1 MDVEKIR
8 LQTPEESTFSL
19 FMEDFMQ
26 LTKVRLAVSVV
37 FSSVISYLIGMSEFN
52 FEIFSYLVLG
62 GLMMV
67 SASNIF
73 NQVIERDLDALMQR
87 TKGRPLPMGQ
97 ISVNNALVLGFTFV
111 IAGLTFLYLINPL
124 CAMLGAISIF
134 IYACVYTPLKLIT
147 PLSVFVGAIPGAIP
161 FMLGWVAA
169 TNELGVE
176 ALALFLMQFF
186 WQFPHFWAIA
196 WWQND
201 EYEKAGFKMLPTGR
215 KDKSTTFQI
224 IFYSFWAIIMSI
236 VPYFNVTGDLS
247 LSTYGL
253 VIVLILGMFLLFYSF
268 QLFKTSTTQ
277 NAKVLMY
284 VSILYLTLVQ
294 IVYLIDNL
302 Y

>member
-1 MDVEKIR
+1 MQNNKF
-8 LQTPEESTFSL
+8 TFSS
-19 FMEDFMQ
+19 FIEI
-26 LTKVRLAVSVV
+26 TKLRLSVSVV
-37 FSSVISYLIGMSEFN
+37 FSSVISYLIGMSEFD
-52 FEIFSYLVLG
+52 FEIFSYLVVG

-97 ISVNNALVLGFTFV
+97 ISVNNALILGFTFV
-111 IAGLTFLYLINPL
+111 IAGLTFLYIISPL

-253 VIVLILGMFLLFYSF
+253 VIVLMLGMFLLFYSF

-302 Y
+302 F

>member
-1 MDVEKIR
+1 MQDNKF
-8 LQTPEESTFSL
+8 TFSS
-19 FMEDFMQ
+19 FIEI
-26 LTKVRLAVSVV
+26 TKLRLSVSVV

-201 EYEKAGFKMLPTGR
+201 EYEKAGFKMLPTGK

-236 VPYFNVTGDLS
+236 LPYFNVTGDLS
-247 LSTYGL
+247 LSAYGL
-253 VIVLILGMFLLFYSF
+253 VIVLMLGMFLLFYSF

-302 Y
+302 F

>member
-1 MDVEKIR
+1 MQNNKF
-8 LQTPEESTFSL
+8 TFSS
-19 FMEDFMQ
+19 FIEI
-26 LTKVRLAVSVV
+26 TKLRLSVSVV
-37 FSSVISYLIGMSEFN
+37 FSSVISYLIGMSEFD
-52 FEIFSYLVLG
+52 FEIFSYLVVG

-111 IAGLTFLYLINPL
+111 IAGLTFLYIISPL

-201 EYEKAGFKMLPTGR
+201 EYAKAGFKMLPTGR

-236 VPYFNVTGDLS
+236 VPYFNVTGDLFLS
-247 LSTYGL
+247 LYGL
-253 VIVLILGMFLLFYSF
+253 VIVIILGMFLLFYSF
-268 QLFKTSTTQ
+268 KLFKNSTTQ

>member
-1 MDVEKIR
+1 MTSYKTAVQKNKF
-8 LQTPEESTFSL
+8 TFSS
-19 FMEDFMQ
+19 FIEI
-26 LTKVRLAVSVV
+26 TKLRLSVSVV
-37 FSSVISYLIGMSEFN
+37 FSSVISYLIGMSQFDLT
-52 FEIFSYLVLG
+52 IFFYLVTG
-62 GLMMV
+62 GLLMV
-67 SASNIF
+67 SASNVF

-97 ISVNNALVLGFTFV
+97 ISVNSALALGFVFV
-111 IAGLTFLYLINPL
+111 ITGLTFLYLINPL

-247 LSTYGL
+247 LSSYGL
-253 VIVLILGMFLLFYSF
+253 VIVLMLGMFLLFYSF
-268 QLFKTSTTQ
+268 QLFKTSTIQ

-302 Y
+302 F

>member
-1 MDVEKIR
+1 VRDNKF
-8 LQTPEESTFSL
+8 TFSS
-19 FMEDFMQ
+19 FIEI
-26 LTKVRLAVSVV
+26 TKLRLSVSVV

-236 VPYFNVTGDLS
+236 APYFNVTGDLS

-268 QLFKTSTTQ
+268 KLFKTSTTQ

>member
-1 MDVEKIR
+1 MQNNKF
-8 LQTPEESTFSL
+8 TFSS
-19 FMEDFMQ
+19 FIEI
-26 LTKVRLAVSVV
+26 TKLRLSVSVV
-37 FSSVISYLIGMSEFN
+37 FSSVISYLIGMSEFD
-52 FEIFSYLVLG
+52 FEIFSYLVVG

-73 NQVIERDLDALMQR
+73 NQVIERDLDTLMQR

-111 IAGLTFLYLINPL
+111 IAGLTFLYIISPL

-201 EYEKAGFKMLPTGR
+201 EYEKAGFKMLPTGK

-253 VIVLILGMFLLFYSF
+253 VIVLMLGMFLLFYSF

>member
-1 MDVEKIR
+1 MQDNKF
-8 LQTPEESTFSL
+8 TFSS
-19 FMEDFMQ
+19 FIEI
-26 LTKVRLAVSVV
+26 TKLRLSVSVV
-37 FSSVISYLIGMSEFN
+37 FSSVISYLIGVSEFN
-52 FEIFSYLVLG
+52 FEIFSFLVVG

-73 NQVIERDLDALMQR
+73 NQVIERDLDTLMLR

-253 VIVLILGMFLLFYSF
+253 VIVLMLGMFLLFYSF

-302 Y
+302 F

>member
-1 MDVEKIR
+1 MQDNKF
-8 LQTPEESTFSL
+8 TFSS
-19 FMEDFMQ
+19 FIEI
-26 LTKVRLAVSVV
+26 TKLRLSVSVV
-37 FSSVISYLIGMSEFN
+37 FSSVISYLIGMSEFD
-52 FEIFSYLVLG
+52 FEIFSYLVVG

-111 IAGLTFLYLINPL
+111 IAGLTFLYIISPL

-201 EYEKAGFKMLPTGR
+201 EYEKAGFKMLPTGK

-247 LSTYGL
+247 LSLYGL
-253 VIVLILGMFLLFYSF
+253 VIVIILGMFLLFYSF
-268 QLFKTSTTQ
+268 KLFKNSTTQ

>member
-1 MDVEKIR
+1 MRDNKF
-8 LQTPEESTFSL
+8 TFSS
-19 FMEDFMQ
+19 FIEI
-26 LTKVRLAVSVV
+26 TKLRLSVSVV

-253 VIVLILGMFLLFYSF
+253 VIVLMLGMFLLFYSF
-268 QLFKTSTTQ
+268 QLFKTSTIQ

-284 VSILYLTLVQ
+284 MSILYLTLVQ

-302 Y
+302 F

>member
-1 MDVEKIR
+1 MQDNKF
-8 LQTPEESTFSL
+8 TFSS
-19 FMEDFMQ
+19 FIEI
-26 LTKVRLAVSVV
+26 TKLRLSVSVV
-37 FSSVISYLIGMSEFN
+37 FSSVISYLIGMSEFD
-52 FEIFSYLVLG
+52 FEIFLYLVVG

-87 TKGRPLPMGQ
+87 TKGRPLPMAQ

-253 VIVLILGMFLLFYSF
+253 VIVLMLGMFLLFYSF

-302 Y
+302 F

>member
-1 MDVEKIR
+1 MQDNKF
-8 LQTPEESTFSL
+8 TFSS
-19 FMEDFMQ
+19 FIEI
-26 LTKVRLAVSVV
+26 TKLRLSVSVV
-37 FSSVISYLIGMSEFN
+37 FSSVISYLIGMSEFD
-52 FEIFSYLVLG
+52 FEIFLYLVVG

-97 ISVNNALVLGFTFV
+97 ISVNNALILGFTFV
-111 IAGLTFLYLINPL
+111 IAGLTFLYIISPL

-201 EYEKAGFKMLPTGR
+201 EYEKAGFKMLPTGK

-253 VIVLILGMFLLFYSF
+253 VIVLMLGMFLLFYSF

-302 Y
+302 F

>member
-1 MDVEKIR
+1 VQDNKF
-8 LQTPEESTFSL
+8 TFSS
-19 FMEDFMQ
+19 FIEI
-26 LTKVRLAVSVV
+26 TKLRLSVSVV
-37 FSSVISYLIGMSEFN
+37 FSSVISYLIGMSEFD
-52 FEIFSYLVLG
+52 FEIFSYLVVG

-73 NQVIERDLDALMQR
+73 NQVIERDLDVLMQR

-111 IAGLTFLYLINPL
+111 IAGLTFLYIISPL

-201 EYEKAGFKMLPTGR
+201 EYEKAGFKMLPTGK

-253 VIVLILGMFLLFYSF
+253 VIVLMLGMFLLFYSF
-268 QLFKTSTTQ
+268 KLFKNSTTQ

>member
-1 MDVEKIR
+1 MQDNKF
-8 LQTPEESTFSL
+8 TFSS
-19 FMEDFMQ
+19 FIEI
-26 LTKVRLAVSVV
+26 TKLRLSVSVV
-37 FSSVISYLIGMSEFN
+37 FSSVISYLIGMSEFD
-52 FEIFSYLVLG
+52 FEIFSYLVVG

-111 IAGLTFLYLINPL
+111 IAGLTFLYIINPL

-253 VIVLILGMFLLFYSF
+253 VIVLMLGMFLLFYSF

-302 Y
+302 F

>member
-1 MDVEKIR
+1 MRDNKF
-8 LQTPEESTFSL
+8 TFSS
-19 FMEDFMQ
+19 FIEI
-26 LTKVRLAVSVV
+26 TKLRLSVSVV
-37 FSSVISYLIGMSEFN
+37 FSSVISYLIGMSEFD
-52 FEIFSYLVLG
+52 FEIFSYLVVG

-111 IAGLTFLYLINPL
+111 IAGLTFLYIISPL

-201 EYEKAGFKMLPTGR
+201 EYEKAGFKMLPTGK

-253 VIVLILGMFLLFYSF
+253 VIVLMLGMFLLFYSF
-268 QLFKTSTTQ
+268 KLFKNSTTQ

>member
-1 MDVEKIR
+1 MRDNKF
-8 LQTPEESTFSL
+8 TFSS
-19 FMEDFMQ
+19 FIEI
-26 LTKVRLAVSVV
+26 TKLRLSVSVV
-37 FSSVISYLIGMSEFN
+37 FSSVISYLIGVSEFN
-52 FEIFSYLVLG
+52 FEIFSFLVVG

-73 NQVIERDLDALMQR
+73 NQVIERDLDALMLR

-111 IAGLTFLYLINPL
+111 IGGLTFLYLINPL

-253 VIVLILGMFLLFYSF
+253 VIVLMLGMFLLFYSF

-302 Y
+302 F

>member
-1 MDVEKIR
+1 MQNNKF
-8 LQTPEESTFSL
+8 TFSS
-19 FMEDFMQ
+19 FIEI
-26 LTKVRLAVSVV
+26 TKLRLSVSVV
-37 FSSVISYLIGMSEFN
+37 FSSVISYLIGMSEFD
-52 FEIFSYLVLG
+52 FEIFSYLVVG

-111 IAGLTFLYLINPL
+111 IAGLTFLYIINPL

-253 VIVLILGMFLLFYSF
+253 VIVLMLGMFLLFYSF

-302 Y
+302 F

>member
-1 MDVEKIR
+1 MTSYKISV
-8 LQTPEESTFSL
+8 QKNKFTFSS
-19 FMEDFMQ
+19 FIEI
-26 LTKVRLAVSVV
+26 TKLRLSVSVV
-37 FSSVISYLIGMSEFN
+37 FSSVISYLIGMNEFD
-52 FEIFSYLVLG
+52 FEIFLYLVVG

-67 SASNIF
+67 SASNVF

-97 ISVNNALVLGFTFV
+97 ISVNNALVLGFVFV
-111 IAGLTFLYLINPL
+111 ITGLTLLYLINPV
-124 CAMLGAISIF
+124 CAMLSAISIF

-169 TNELGVE
+169 TNEIGIE
-176 ALALFLMQFF
+176 AIALFLMQFF

-201 EYEKAGFKMLPTGR
+201 EYEKAGFKMLPTGK

-236 VPYFNVTGDLS
+236 VPYFNFTGDLS
-247 LSTYGL
+247 LSVYGL
-253 VIVLILGMFLLFYSF
+253 VLVLILGLFLLFYSF
-268 QLFKTSTTQ
+268 KLFKESTTQ
-277 NAKVLMY
+277 NAKILMY

>member
-1 MDVEKIR
+1 VQDNKF
-8 LQTPEESTFSL
+8 TFSS
-19 FMEDFMQ
+19 FIEI
-26 LTKVRLAVSVV
+26 TKLRLSVSVV

>member
-1 MDVEKIR
+1 MQDNKF
-8 LQTPEESTFSL
+8 TFSS
-19 FMEDFMQ
+19 FIEI
-26 LTKVRLAVSVV
+26 TKLRLSVSVV

-52 FEIFSYLVLG
+52 FEIFSYLVVG

-111 IAGLTFLYLINPL
+111 IAGLTFLYIISPL

-201 EYEKAGFKMLPTGR
+201 EYEKAGFKMLPTGK

-253 VIVLILGMFLLFYSF
+253 VIVLMLGMFLLFYSF

-302 Y
+302 F

>member
-1 MDVEKIR
+1 MQDNKF
-8 LQTPEESTFSL
+8 TFSS
-19 FMEDFMQ
+19 FIEI
-26 LTKVRLAVSVV
+26 TKLRLSVSVV

-97 ISVNNALVLGFTFV
+97 ISVNNSLVLGFTFV
-111 IAGLTFLYLINPL
+111 IAGLTFLYIISPL

-134 IYACVYTPLKLIT
+134 IYACVYTPLKLIA
-147 PLSVFVGAIPGAIP
+147 PLSVFLGAIPGAIP

-201 EYEKAGFKMLPTGR
+201 EYEKAGFKMLPTGK

-236 VPYFNVTGDLS
+236 LPYFNVTGDLS

-253 VIVLILGMFLLFYSF
+253 VIVLMLGMFLLFYSF

-302 Y
+302 F

>member
-1 MDVEKIR
+1 MQDNKF
-8 LQTPEESTFSL
+8 TFSS
-19 FMEDFMQ
+19 FIEI
-26 LTKVRLAVSVV
+26 TKLRLSVSVV

-97 ISVNNALVLGFTFV
+97 ISVNNALILGFSFV

-124 CAMLGAISIF
+124 CATLGAISIF

-253 VIVLILGMFLLFYSF
+253 VIVLMLGMFLLFYSF

-302 Y
+302 F

>member
-1 MDVEKIR
+1 MQDNKF
-8 LQTPEESTFSL
+8 TFSS
-19 FMEDFMQ
+19 FIEI
-26 LTKVRLAVSVV
+26 TKLRLSVSVV
-37 FSSVISYLIGMSEFN
+37 FSSVISYLIGMSEFD
-52 FEIFSYLVLG
+52 FEIFSYLVVG

-73 NQVIERDLDALMQR
+73 NQVIEKDLDALMQR

-111 IAGLTFLYLINPL
+111 IAGLTFLYIISPL
-124 CAMLGAISIF
+124 CAMLGATSIF

-201 EYEKAGFKMLPTGR
+201 EYEKAGFKMLPTGK

-224 IFYSFWAIIMSI
+224 IFYSFCAIIMSI
-236 VPYFNVTGDLS
+236 VTYFKITGDLS
-247 LSTYGL
+247 LSLYGL
-253 VIVLILGMFLLFYSF
+253 VIVIILGMFLLFYSF
-268 QLFKTSTTQ
+268 KLFKNSTTQ

>member
-1 MDVEKIR
+1 MQDNKF
-8 LQTPEESTFSL
+8 TFSS
-19 FMEDFMQ
+19 FIEI
-26 LTKVRLAVSVV
+26 TKLRLSVSVV
-37 FSSVISYLIGMSEFN
+37 FSSVISYLIGMSEFD
-52 FEIFSYLVLG
+52 FEIFSYLVVG

-73 NQVIERDLDALMQR
+73 NQVIERDLDVLMQR

-111 IAGLTFLYLINPL
+111 IAGLTFLYIISPL

-147 PLSVFVGAIPGAIP
+147 PLSVFVGAVPGAIP

-201 EYEKAGFKMLPTGR
+201 EYAKAGFKMLPTGR
-215 KDKSTTFQI
+215 KYKSTTFQI

-247 LSTYGL
+247 LSTSGL
-253 VIVLILGMFLLFYSF
+253 VIVLMLGMFLLFYSF
-268 QLFKTSTTQ
+268 KLFKNSTTQ

>member
-1 MDVEKIR
+1 VQNNKF
-8 LQTPEESTFSL
+8 TFSS
-19 FMEDFMQ
+19 FIEI
-26 LTKVRLAVSVV
+26 TKLRLSVSVV
-37 FSSVISYLIGMSEFN
+37 FSSVISYLIGMSEFD
-52 FEIFSYLVLG
+52 FEIFSYLVVG

-73 NQVIERDLDALMQR
+73 NQVIERDLDTLMQR

-111 IAGLTFLYLINPL
+111 IAGLTFLYIISPL

-201 EYEKAGFKMLPTGR
+201 EYEKAGFKMLPTGK

-253 VIVLILGMFLLFYSF
+253 VIVLMLGMFLLFYSF
-268 QLFKTSTTQ
+268 KLFKNSTTQ

>member
-1 MDVEKIR
+1 MRDNNFTFNSFIEITKLR
-8 LQTPEESTFSL
+8 LS
-19 FMEDFMQ
+19 
-26 LTKVRLAVSVV
+26 VSVV

-97 ISVNNALVLGFTFV
+97 ISVNNALILGFSFV

-134 IYACVYTPLKLIT
+134 IYACLYTPLKLIT

-253 VIVLILGMFLLFYSF
+253 VIVLMLGMFLLFYSF

-302 Y
+302 F

>member
-1 MDVEKIR
+1 MQDNKF
-8 LQTPEESTFSL
+8 TFSS
-19 FMEDFMQ
+19 FIEI
-26 LTKVRLAVSVV
+26 TKLRLSVSVV
-37 FSSVISYLIGMSEFN
+37 FSSVISYLIGMSEFD
-52 FEIFSYLVLG
+52 FEIFSYLVVG

-97 ISVNNALVLGFTFV
+97 ISVNNALILGFTFV
-111 IAGLTFLYLINPL
+111 IAGLTFLYIISPL

-201 EYEKAGFKMLPTGR
+201 EYEKAGFKMLPTGK

-236 VPYFNVTGDLS
+236 LPYFNVTGDLS

-253 VIVLILGMFLLFYSF
+253 VIVLMLGMFLLFYSF

-302 Y
+302 F

>member
-1 MDVEKIR
+1 VQDNKF
-8 LQTPEESTFSL
+8 TFSS
-19 FMEDFMQ
+19 FIEI
-26 LTKVRLAVSVV
+26 TKLRLSVSVV
-37 FSSVISYLIGMSEFN
+37 FSSVISYLIGMSEFD
-52 FEIFSYLVLG
+52 FEIFSYLVVG

-111 IAGLTFLYLINPL
+111 IAGLTFLYIISPL

-201 EYEKAGFKMLPTGR
+201 EYEKAGFKMLPTGK

-253 VIVLILGMFLLFYSF
+253 VIVLMLGMFLLFYSF

-302 Y
+302 F

>member
-1 MDVEKIR
+1 MQDNKF
-8 LQTPEESTFSL
+8 TFSS
-19 FMEDFMQ
+19 FTEI
-26 LTKVRLAVSVV
+26 TKLRLSVSVV
-37 FSSVISYLIGMSEFN
+37 FSSVISYLIGMSEFD
-52 FEIFSYLVLG
+52 FEIFSYLVVG

-87 TKGRPLPMGQ
+87 TKGRPLPIGQ
-97 ISVNNALVLGFTFV
+97 ISVNNALILGFTFV

-134 IYACVYTPLKLIT
+134 IYACVCTPLKLIT

-176 ALALFLMQFF
+176 ALSLFLMQFF

-253 VIVLILGMFLLFYSF
+253 VIVIMLGMFLLFYSF

-302 Y
+302 F

>member
-1 MDVEKIR
+1 VQDNKF
-8 LQTPEESTFSL
+8 TFSS
-19 FMEDFMQ
+19 FIEI
-26 LTKVRLAVSVV
+26 TKLRLSVSVV
-37 FSSVISYLIGMSEFN
+37 FSSVISYLIGMSEFD
-52 FEIFSYLVLG
+52 FEIFSYLVVG

-111 IAGLTFLYLINPL
+111 IAGLTFLYIISPL

-201 EYEKAGFKMLPTGR
+201 EYEKAGFKMLPTGK

-253 VIVLILGMFLLFYSF
+253 VIVLMLGMFLLFYSF

>member
-1 MDVEKIR
+1 VQDNKF
-8 LQTPEESTFSL
+8 TFSS
-19 FMEDFMQ
+19 FIEI
-26 LTKVRLAVSVV
+26 TKLRLSVSVV

-302 Y
+302 F

>member
-1 MDVEKIR
+1 MQDNKF
-8 LQTPEESTFSL
+8 TFSS
-19 FMEDFMQ
+19 FIEI
-26 LTKVRLAVSVV
+26 TKLRLSASVV
-37 FSSVISYLIGMSEFN
+37 FSSVISYLIGMSEFD
-52 FEIFSYLVLG
+52 FEIFSYLVVG

-97 ISVNNALVLGFTFV
+97 ISVNNALILGFTFV
-111 IAGLTFLYLINPL
+111 ISGLTFLYIISPL

-253 VIVLILGMFLLFYSF
+253 VIVLMLGMFLLFYSF

-302 Y
+302 F

>member
-1 MDVEKIR
+1 MQDNKF
-8 LQTPEESTFSL
+8 TFSS
-19 FMEDFMQ
+19 FIEI
-26 LTKVRLAVSVV
+26 TKLRLSVSVV

-97 ISVNNALVLGFTFV
+97 ISVNNALILGFTFV
-111 IAGLTFLYLINPL
+111 IAGLTFLYIISPL

-253 VIVLILGMFLLFYSF
+253 VIVLMLGMFLLFYSF

-302 Y
+302 F

>member
-1 MDVEKIR
+1 MQDNKF
-8 LQTPEESTFSL
+8 TFSS
-19 FMEDFMQ
+19 FIEI
-26 LTKVRLAVSVV
+26 TKLRLSVSVV
-37 FSSVISYLIGMSEFN
+37 FSSVISYLIGMSEFD
-52 FEIFSYLVLG
+52 FEIFSYLVVG

-111 IAGLTFLYLINPL
+111 IAGLTFLYIISPL

-201 EYEKAGFKMLPTGR
+201 EYEKAGFKMLPTGK

-253 VIVLILGMFLLFYSF
+253 VIVLMLGMFLLFYSF

-302 Y
+302 F

>member
-1 MDVEKIR
+1 MQNNKF
-8 LQTPEESTFSL
+8 TFSS
-19 FMEDFMQ
+19 FIEI
-26 LTKVRLAVSVV
+26 TKLRLSVSVV
-37 FSSVISYLIGMSEFN
+37 FSSVISYLIGMSEFD
-52 FEIFSYLVLG
+52 FEIFSYLVVG

-111 IAGLTFLYLINPL
+111 IAGLTFLYIISPL

-253 VIVLILGMFLLFYSF
+253 VIVLMLGMFLLFYSF

-302 Y
+302 F

>member
-1 MDVEKIR
+1 MRDNKF
-8 LQTPEESTFSL
+8 TFSS
-19 FMEDFMQ
+19 FIEI
-26 LTKVRLAVSVV
+26 TKLRLSASVV
-37 FSSVISYLIGMSEFN
+37 FSSVISYLIGMSEFD
-52 FEIFSYLVLG
+52 FEIFLFLVVG

-111 IAGLTFLYLINPL
+111 IAGLTFLYIINPL

-201 EYEKAGFKMLPTGR
+201 EYEKAGFKMLPTGK

-236 VPYFNVTGDLS
+236 LPYFNVTGDLS
-247 LSTYGL
+247 LSTYDL
-253 VIVLILGMFLLFYSF
+253 VIVLMLGMFLLFYSF

-302 Y
+302 F

>member
-1 MDVEKIR
+1 MQDNKF
-8 LQTPEESTFSL
+8 TFSS
-19 FMEDFMQ
+19 FIEI
-26 LTKVRLAVSVV
+26 TKLRLSASVV
-37 FSSVISYLIGMSEFN
+37 FSSVISYLIGMSEFD
-52 FEIFSYLVLG
+52 FEIFLYLVVG

-97 ISVNNALVLGFTFV
+97 ISVNNALILGFTFV
-111 IAGLTFLYLINPL
+111 ISGLTFLYIISPL

-201 EYEKAGFKMLPTGR
+201 EYEKAGFKMLPTGK

-253 VIVLILGMFLLFYSF
+253 VIVLMLGMFLLFYSF

-302 Y
+302 F

>member
-1 MDVEKIR
+1 MQYNKF
-8 LQTPEESTFSL
+8 TFSS
-19 FMEDFMQ
+19 FIEI
-26 LTKVRLAVSVV
+26 TKLRLSVSVV

-97 ISVNNALVLGFTFV
+97 ISVNNALLLGFTFV
-111 IAGLTFLYLINPL
+111 IAGLAFLYLINPL

-253 VIVLILGMFLLFYSF
+253 VIVLMLGMFLLFYSF

-302 Y
+302 F